1 MGDDGFLLPNS
12 DPAPKSESEVAVGAA
27 GMWANASARLSK
39 GCGRSAVHSPACP
52 QPAPTE
58 ARDAGLQLERP
69 TALATGMKTVRLEGE
84 LGCSIAPMKLGPK
97 YTSQR
102 RAEHHFN
109 PTRVLAR
116 ASLIF

>member
-1 MGDDGFLLPNS
+1 
-12 DPAPKSESEVAVGAA
+12 
-27 GMWANASARLSK
+27 MWANASARLSK

-102 RAEHHFN
+102 RAGHLSSPAGLWPGGPLL
-109 PTRVLAR
+109 PTRHSAHR
-116 ASLIF
+116 SLPRRSSLEVAKS

>member
-1 MGDDGFLLPNS
+1 
-12 DPAPKSESEVAVGAA
+12 
-27 GMWANASARLSK
+27 MWANASARLSK

-97 YTSQR
+97 YTPR
-102 RAEHHFN
+102 GRAEPVST
-109 PTRVLAR
+109 PTGVLPG
-116 ASLIF
+116 ASRLSPRHSAHRSLPRRSSLE